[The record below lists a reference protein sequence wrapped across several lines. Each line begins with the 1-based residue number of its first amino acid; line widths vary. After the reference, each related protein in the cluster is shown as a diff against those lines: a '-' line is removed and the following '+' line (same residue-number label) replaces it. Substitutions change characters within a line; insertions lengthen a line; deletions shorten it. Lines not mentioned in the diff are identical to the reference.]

1 MNSDMKIYGRLIR
14 EALPYW
20 KVAVVAMLAMI
31 ATAAMEPLLP
41 ALMAPLI
48 DESLIDKDPKALI
61 QIPLL
66 IVAVFVFKGI
76 AEYIASV
83 SSQYVANRTVADI
96 RSEVFAVQL
105 DLPMKDHESQ
115 EGGRLLSRITYDV
128 AQVGEAVSTAWMVI
142 IKDTL
147 MILGLLGFLIYT
159 SWEMSLALLVAAPV
173 VSYVVKKASIK
184 MRRSN
189 QDLQTWTG
197 RLTGL
202 IEESLIAVKDIKIF
216 GGHSNQQT
224 RFDEINKRLRHEQ
237 MRVIKI
243 QSLNVPLVQILAA
256 ITIGIVILI
265 GTQMSAKDLLS
276 PGEFVAYI
284 TAMGMIFDPVR
295 RLTGVNATIQRGLAA
310 AESIYEI
317 FDQGLDEQR
326 EANIY
331 PALKQASLG
340 CDSLSFQYANAESK
354 ALDQVS
360 LEVHAG
366 ETVAL
371 VGPSGSGKSSLLAS
385 IAGFIEPE
393 DGIIRIGDQ
402 DIASWPL
409 AKRRRQLSLVGQQV
423 NLFDATVL
431 DNIRFGRLDA
441 TEEQVREAARQAH
454 ALEFIESLPDGF
466 QTMVGP
472 FGGRLSGGQRQR
484 IAIARAFI
492 KDAPILLLDEPT
504 SALDHQSREQ
514 VLLGLENLKANRAT
528 LIISHQPETLLSID
542 RTLFLIAGH
551 LTSDSSVLDRAD
563 VPSGS
568 SRF

>member
-1 MNSDMKIYGRLIR
+1 MKSDMRTYGRLIR

-20 KVAVVAMLAMI
+20 KIAVLAMLSMT

-48 DESLIDKDPKALI
+48 DESLIDKDPSSLI

-76 AEYIASV
+76 SEYVASV
-83 SSQYVANRTVADI
+83 SSQYVAQRTVADI

-105 DLPMKDHESQ
+105 DLPMVDHDTE

-128 AQVGEAVSTAWMVI
+128 TQVGEAVSTAWMII

-159 SWEMSLALLVAAPV
+159 SWQMSLALLISAPV
-173 VSYVVKKASIK
+173 VSFVVRKASAK

-202 IEESLIAVKDIKIF
+202 IEESLLAVKDIKIF
-216 GGHSNQQT
+216 GGHDNQQT
-224 RFDEINKRLRHEQ
+224 QFDRINKRLRHEQ

-256 ITIGIVILI
+256 ITIGIVILV
-265 GTQMSAKDLLS
+265 GTQMSARDLLS

-310 AESIYEI
+310 AESIYEV
-317 FDQGLDEQR
+317 FDRALDNQR
-326 EANIY
+326 GQSKTYSALPTATLSIKNVTFTYPGAED
-331 PALKQASLG
+331 PAL
-340 CDSLSFQYANAESK
+340 NT
-354 ALDQVS
+354 VS
-360 LEVHAG
+360 LKVEPG
-366 ETVAL
+366 ESVAL
-371 VGPSGSGKSSLLAS
+371 VGPSGSGKSSLIGI
-385 IAGFIEPE
+385 IAGFLDPDTGEIKINNESLK
-393 DGIIRIGDQ
+393 Q
-402 DIASWPL
+402 WTL
-409 AKRRRQLSLVGQQV
+409 AKRRRQISLVGQQV
-423 NLFDATVL
+423 NLFDATVAE
-431 DNIRFGRLDA
+431 NIRFGWPDA
-441 TEEQVREAARQAH
+441 TDDEVREAADQAN
-454 ALEFIESLPDGF
+454 ALKFIESLPDGF
-466 QTMVGP
+466 DTQIGS
-472 FGGRLSGGQRQR
+472 FGNRISGGQRQR

-492 KDAPILLLDEPT
+492 KDSPILLLDEPT
-504 SALDHQSREQ
+504 SALDHKSRKD
-514 VLLGLENLKANRAT
+514 VLKGLENLKTNRST
-528 LIISHQPETLLSID
+528 LIISHQPEALLSID
-542 RTLFLIAGH
+542 RTIQLVAGVIQ
-551 LTSDSSVLDRAD
+551 D
-563 VPSGS
+563 
-568 SRF
+568 

>member
-1 MNSDMKIYGRLIR
+1 MKSDMRTYGRLIR

-20 KVAVVAMLAMI
+20 KIAVLAMLSMT

-48 DESLIDKDPKALI
+48 DESLIDKDPSSLI

-76 AEYIASV
+76 SEYVASV
-83 SSQYVANRTVADI
+83 SSQYVAQRTVADI

-105 DLPMKDHESQ
+105 DLPMVDHDTE

-128 AQVGEAVSTAWMVI
+128 TQVGEAVSTAWMII

-159 SWEMSLALLVAAPV
+159 SWQMSLALLISAPV
-173 VSYVVKKASIK
+173 VSFVVRKASAK

-202 IEESLIAVKDIKIF
+202 IEESLLAVKDIKIF
-216 GGHSNQQT
+216 GGHDNQQAQ
-224 RFDEINKRLRHEQ
+224 FDRINKRLRHEQ

-256 ITIGIVILI
+256 ITIGIVILV
-265 GTQMSAKDLLS
+265 GTQMSARDLLS

-310 AESIYEI
+310 AESIYEV
-317 FDQGLDEQR
+317 FDRALDNQR
-326 EANIY
+326 SQSNTYSALPTATLSIKNVTFTYLGAED
-331 PALKQASLG
+331 PALNK
-340 CDSLSFQYANAESK
+340 
-354 ALDQVS
+354 VS
-360 LEVHAG
+360 LKVEPG
-366 ETVAL
+366 ESVAL
-371 VGPSGSGKSSLLAS
+371 VGPSGSGKSSVIGI
-385 IAGFIEPE
+385 IAGFLDPDTGEIKINNESLK
-393 DGIIRIGDQ
+393 Q
-402 DIASWPL
+402 WTL
-409 AKRRRQLSLVGQQV
+409 AKRRRQISLVGQQV
-423 NLFDATVL
+423 NLFDTTVAE
-431 DNIRFGRLDA
+431 NIRFGWPGA
-441 TEEQVREAARQAH
+441 TDDEVREAADQAN
-454 ALEFIESLPDGF
+454 ALKFIESLPDGF
-466 QTMVGP
+466 DTQIGS
-472 FGGRLSGGQRQR
+472 FGNRISGGQRQR

-492 KDAPILLLDEPT
+492 KDSPILLLDEPT
-504 SALDHQSREQ
+504 SALDHKSRED
-514 VLLGLENLKANRAT
+514 VLKGLENLKTNRST
-528 LIISHQPETLLSID
+528 LIISHQPEVLLSID
-542 RTLFLIAGH
+542 RTIQLVAGVIQ
-551 LTSDSSVLDRAD
+551 D
-563 VPSGS
+563 
-568 SRF
+568 

>member
-1 MNSDMKIYGRLIR
+1 MKGDMTTYGRLIR

-20 KVAVVAMLAMI
+20 KVALVAMLAMT

-48 DESLIDKDPKALI
+48 DESLIDKDPNALI
-61 QIPLL
+61 QIPLM

-76 AEYIASV
+76 SEYIAAV

-105 DLPMKDHESQ
+105 DLPMQDHEAE

-147 MILGLLGFLIYT
+147 MILGLLAFLIYT
-159 SWEMSLALLVAAPV
+159 SWEMSLALLVAAPI
-173 VSYVVKKASIK
+173 VSFVVKKASVK

-216 GGHSNQQT
+216 GGHDNQQT
-224 RFDEINKRLRHEQ
+224 RFDDINKRLRHEQ

-310 AESIYEI
+310 AESIYAI
-317 FDQGLDEQR
+317 FDQRLDAQR
-326 EANIY
+326 DADAY
-331 PALKQASLG
+331 PAMSQVALQCEALT
-340 CDSLSFQYANAESK
+340 FQYPRAETK
-354 ALDQVS
+354 ALIDVS
-360 LEVHAG
+360 FEIQAG

-371 VGPSGSGKSSLLAS
+371 VGPSGSGKSSLIAL
-385 IAGFIEPE
+385 IAGFIDPE
-393 DGIIRIGDQ
+393 SGALYFDGDNV
-402 DIASWPL
+402 ASWPL
-409 AKRRRQLSLVGQQV
+409 AQRRRQLSLVGQQV
-423 NLFDATVL
+423 NLFDATIL
-431 DNIRFGRLDA
+431 ENIRFGRPDA
-441 TEEQVREAARQAH
+441 TEAQVREAARQAH
-454 ALEFIESLPDGF
+454 ALEFIESLPEGF
-466 QTMVGP
+466 ETVVGP

-504 SALDHQSREQ
+504 SALDHQSREH
-514 VLLGLENLKANRAT
+514 VLRGLENLKANRTT

-542 RTLFLIAGH
+542 RTLYLIDGH
-551 LTSDSSVLDRAD
+551 LTTDSSALARAAAEA
-563 VPSGS
+563 SS
-568 SRF
+568 SRS

>member
-331 PALKQASLG
+331 PALKQASLS

>member
-1 MNSDMKIYGRLIR
+1 MKGDMHTYGRLIR

-20 KVAVVAMLAMI
+20 KIAVLAMLSMA
-31 ATAAMEPLLP
+31 ATAAMEPMLP

-48 DESLIDKDPKALI
+48 DESLIDKDPSALI

-76 AEYIASV
+76 SEYVASV
-83 SSQYVANRTVADI
+83 SSQYVANRTIADI

-105 DLPMKDHESQ
+105 DLPMTDHDAE

-159 SWEMSLALLVAAPV
+159 SWQMSLALLVAAPI
-173 VSYVVKKASIK
+173 VSFVVKKASIK

-202 IEESLIAVKDIKIF
+202 IEESLLAVKDIKIF
-216 GGHSNQQT
+216 GGHDNQQA
-224 RFDEINKRLRHEQ
+224 RFDNINKRLRHEQ

-265 GTQMSAKDLLS
+265 GTQMSARDMLS
-276 PGEFVAYI
+276 PGEFVAFI

-317 FDQGLDEQR
+317 FDQTLDDQR
-326 EANIY
+326 GHSKSYDAIANASLTVNDVTFRY
-331 PALKQASLG
+331 PNADHPALESV
-340 CDSLSFQYANAESK
+340 SFDIRPGES
-354 ALDQVS
+354 
-360 LEVHAG
+360 
-366 ETVAL
+366 VAL
-371 VGPSGSGKSSLLAS
+371 VGPSGSGKSSLIAL
-385 IAGFIEPE
+385 IAGFLEPHNGE
-393 DGIIRIGDQ
+393 IRINDECM
-402 DIASWPL
+402 IEWPL
-409 AKRRRQLSLVGQQV
+409 SKRRRQLSLVGQQV
-423 NLFDATVL
+423 NLFDASVA
-431 DNIRFGRLDA
+431 DNIRFGWPDA
-441 TEEQVREAARQAH
+441 SDEDVREAARQAN
-454 ALEFIESLPDGF
+454 ALEFIEALPNSFDT
-466 QTMVGP
+466 QIGP
-472 FGGRLSGGQRQR
+472 FGNRLSGGQRQR

-504 SALDHQSREQ
+504 SALDHKSRKE
-514 VLLGLENLKANRAT
+514 VLKGLENLKANRTT
-528 LIISHQPETLLSID
+528 LVISHQPESLLSID
-542 RTLFLIAGH
+542 RTV
-551 LTSDSSVLDRAD
+551 SVKGGRIIL
-563 VPSGS
+563 
-568 SRF
+568 

>member
-1 MNSDMKIYGRLIR
+1 MKGDMKTYGRLIR

-20 KVAVVAMLAMI
+20 KVAVVAMLAMT

-61 QIPLL
+61 QIPLM

-310 AESIYEI
+310 AESIYKI

-326 EANIY
+326 EANTY
-331 PALKQASLG
+331 PALTQVSLG
-340 CDSLSFQYANAESK
+340 CHSLSFQYANAEAK
-354 ALDQVS
+354 ALDAVS
-360 LEVHAG
+360 LEIKPG

-371 VGPSGSGKSSLLAS
+371 VGPSGSGKSSLIAS
-385 IAGFIEPE
+385 IAGFIEPDE
-393 DGIIRIGDQ
+393 GIIQIGNEDV
-402 DIASWPL
+402 ASWPL

-431 DNIRFGRLDA
+431 DNIRFGRPDA
-441 TEEQVREAARQAH
+441 TEEQIREAARQAH

-466 QTMVGP
+466 HTMVGP

-514 VLLGLENLKANRAT
+514 VLLGLENLKANRT
-528 LIISHQPETLLSID
+528 TMIISHQPETLLSID
-542 RTLFLIAGH
+542 RTLYLVAGH
-551 LTSDSSVLDRAD
+551 LTSDSSVLDHAD

>member
-1 MNSDMKIYGRLIR
+1 MTTYGRLIR

-20 KVAVVAMLAMI
+20 KVALVAMLAMT

-48 DESLIDKDPKALI
+48 DESLIDKDPNALI
-61 QIPLL
+61 QIPLM

-76 AEYIASV
+76 SEYIAAV

-105 DLPMKDHESQ
+105 DLPMQDHDAE

-147 MILGLLGFLIYT
+147 MILGLLAFLIYT
-159 SWEMSLALLVAAPV
+159 SWEMSLALLVAAPI
-173 VSYVVKKASIK
+173 VSFVVKKASVK

-216 GGHSNQQT
+216 GGHDNQQT
-224 RFDEINKRLRHEQ
+224 RFDDINKRLRHEQ

-310 AESIYEI
+310 AESIYAI
-317 FDQGLDEQR
+317 FDQRLDAQR
-326 EANIY
+326 DADAY
-331 PALKQASLG
+331 PAMSQVALQCEALT
-340 CDSLSFQYANAESK
+340 FQYPRAETK
-354 ALDQVS
+354 ALIDVS
-360 LEVHAG
+360 FEIQAG

-371 VGPSGSGKSSLLAS
+371 VGPSGSGKSSLIAL
-385 IAGFIEPE
+385 IAGFIDPE
-393 DGIIRIGDQ
+393 SGALYFDGDNV
-402 DIASWPL
+402 ASWPL
-409 AKRRRQLSLVGQQV
+409 AQRRRQLSLVGQQV
-423 NLFDATVL
+423 NLFDATIL
-431 DNIRFGRLDA
+431 ENIRFGRPDA
-441 TEEQVREAARQAH
+441 TEAQVREAARQAH
-454 ALEFIESLPDGF
+454 ALEFIESLPEGF
-466 QTMVGP
+466 ETVVGP

-504 SALDHQSREQ
+504 SALDHQSREH
-514 VLLGLENLKANRAT
+514 VLRGLENLKANRTT

-542 RTLFLIAGH
+542 RTLYLIDGH
-551 LTSDSSVLDRAD
+551 LTTDSSALARAAAEA
-563 VPSGS
+563 SS
-568 SRF
+568 SRS

>member
-1 MNSDMKIYGRLIR
+1 MTTYGRLIR

-20 KVAVVAMLAMI
+20 KVALVAMLAMT

-48 DESLIDKDPKALI
+48 DESLIDKDPNALI
-61 QIPLL
+61 QIPLM

-76 AEYIASV
+76 SEYIAAV

-105 DLPMKDHESQ
+105 DLPMQDHEAE

-147 MILGLLGFLIYT
+147 MILGLLAFLIYT
-159 SWEMSLALLVAAPV
+159 SWEMSLALLVAAPI
-173 VSYVVKKASIK
+173 VSFVVKKASVK

-216 GGHSNQQT
+216 GGHDNQQT
-224 RFDEINKRLRHEQ
+224 RFDDINKRLRHEQ

-310 AESIYEI
+310 AESIYAI
-317 FDQGLDEQR
+317 FDQRLDAQR
-326 EANIY
+326 DADAY
-331 PALKQASLG
+331 PAMSQVALQCEALT
-340 CDSLSFQYANAESK
+340 FQYPRAETK
-354 ALDQVS
+354 ALIDVS
-360 LEVHAG
+360 FEIQAG

-371 VGPSGSGKSSLLAS
+371 VGPSGSGKSSLIAL
-385 IAGFIEPE
+385 IAGFIDPE
-393 DGIIRIGDQ
+393 SGALYFDGDNV
-402 DIASWPL
+402 ASWPL

-423 NLFDATVL
+423 NLFDATIL
-431 DNIRFGRLDA
+431 ENIRFGRPDA
-441 TEEQVREAARQAH
+441 TEAQVREAARQAH
-454 ALEFIESLPDGF
+454 ALEFIESLPEGF
-466 QTMVGP
+466 ETVVGP

-504 SALDHQSREQ
+504 SALDHQSREH
-514 VLLGLENLKANRAT
+514 VLRGLENLKANRTT

-542 RTLFLIAGH
+542 RTLYLIDGH
-551 LTSDSSVLDRAD
+551 LTTDSSALARAAAEA
-563 VPSGS
+563 SS
-568 SRF
+568 SRS

>member
-1 MNSDMKIYGRLIR
+1 MKGDMRTYGRLIR

-20 KVAVVAMLAMI
+20 KIAVLAMLTMAT
-31 ATAAMEPLLP
+31 TAAMEPMLP

-48 DESLIDKDPKALI
+48 DDSLIDRDPDALI

-66 IVAVFVFKGI
+66 IVAVFVLKGI
-76 AEYIASV
+76 SEYVASV
-83 SSQYVANRTVADI
+83 SSQYVAHRTVADI

-105 DLPMKDHESQ
+105 DLPMKDHDSE

-147 MILGLLGFLIYT
+147 MLLGLLGFLIYT
-159 SWEMSLALLVAAPV
+159 SWQMSVALLVAAPV
-173 VSYVVKKASIK
+173 VSFVVKKASVK

-189 QDLQTWTG
+189 QDLQRWTG

-202 IEESLIAVKDIKIF
+202 IEESLLAVKDIKIF
-216 GGHSNQQT
+216 GGHDNQQE
-224 RFDEINKRLRHEQ
+224 RFDDINKRLRHEQ
-237 MRVIKI
+237 MRVVKI

-265 GTQMSAKDLLS
+265 GTQMSARDLLS

-317 FDQGLDEQR
+317 FDQTLDDQR
-326 EANIY
+326 GHSRSHVALPEASLAINGISFSY
-331 PALKQASLG
+331 PA
-340 CDSLSFQYANAESK
+340 AEGL
-354 ALDQVS
+354 ALDSVS
-360 LEVHAG
+360 FDVRPG
-366 ETVAL
+366 ESVAL
-371 VGPSGSGKSSLLAS
+371 VGPSGSGKSSLIAL
-385 IAGFIEPE
+385 IAGFLDPD
-393 DGIIRIGDQ
+393 DGEIRINDESL
-402 DIASWPL
+402 AEWPL

-423 NLFDATVL
+423 NLFDASVAE
-431 DNIRFGRLDA
+431 NIRLGLPDA
-441 TEEQVREAARQAH
+441 SDAEVREAARRAN
-454 ALEFIESLPDGF
+454 ALEFIEALPNGF
-466 QTMVGP
+466 DTQIGP
-472 FGGRLSGGQRQR
+472 LGSRLSGGQRQR

-504 SALDHQSREQ
+504 SALDHASREE
-514 VLLGLENLKANRAT
+514 VLKGLENLKADRTT

-542 RTLFLIAGH
+542 RTISLRDGVA
-551 LTSDSSVLDRAD
+551 TC
-563 VPSGS
+563 
-568 SRF
+568 

>member
-1 MNSDMKIYGRLIR
+1 MKSDMRTYGRLIR

-20 KVAVVAMLAMI
+20 KIAALAMLSMA

-48 DESLIDKDPKALI
+48 DESLIDKDPSALI

-76 AEYIASV
+76 SEYVASV

-105 DLPMKDHESQ
+105 DLPMVDHDAE

-147 MILGLLGFLIYT
+147 MIIGLLAFLIYT
-159 SWEMSLALLVAAPV
+159 SWQMSLALLIAAPV
-173 VSYVVKKASIK
+173 VSFVVKKASVK

-202 IEESLIAVKDIKIF
+202 IEESLLAVKDIKIF
-216 GGHSNQQT
+216 GGHDNQQA
-224 RFDEINKRLRHEQ
+224 RFEHINKRLRHEQ

-256 ITIGIVILI
+256 ITIGVVILI
-265 GTQMSAKDLLS
+265 GTQMSARDLLS

-310 AESIYEI
+310 AESIYQI
-317 FDQGLDEQR
+317 FDQTLDNQR
-326 EANIY
+326 GQSRNHEA
-331 PALKQASLG
+331 LQRASL
-340 CDSLSFQYANAESK
+340 DVKDVTFRYPNAEELV
-354 ALDQVS
+354 LDSVS
-360 LEVHAG
+360 FTVNPG
-366 ETVAL
+366 ESVAL
-371 VGPSGSGKSSLLAS
+371 VGPSGSGKSSLIAL
-385 IAGFIEPE
+385 IAGFLEPQ
-393 DGIIRIGDQ
+393 DGDIRINQESLKD
-402 DIASWPL
+402 WPL

-423 NLFDATVL
+423 NLFDATIA
-431 DNIRFGRLDA
+431 DNIRFGWPEA
-441 TEEQVREAARQAH
+441 TDEEVQDAARQAH
-454 ALEFIESLPDGF
+454 ALEFIEALPEGF
-466 QTMVGP
+466 DTQIGP
-472 FGGRLSGGQRQR
+472 FGNRLSGGQRQR

-504 SALDHQSREQ
+504 SALDHKSREE
-514 VLLGLENLKANRAT
+514 VLKGLENLKANRTT

-542 RTLFLIAGH
+542 RTIHLIAGQ
-551 LTSDSSVLDRAD
+551 LAPVTTDSDSSVDTD
-563 VPSGS
+563 
-568 SRF
+568 

>member
-1 MNSDMKIYGRLIR
+1 MKGDMRTYGRLIR

-20 KVAVVAMLAMI
+20 KIAVLAMLSMA
-31 ATAAMEPLLP
+31 ATAAMEHMPP

-48 DESLIDKDPKALI
+48 DESLIDKDPNALI

-66 IVAVFVFKGI
+66 IVAVFVFKGVS
-76 AEYIASV
+76 EYVASV

-105 DLPMKDHESQ
+105 DLPMTDHDAE

-159 SWEMSLALLVAAPV
+159 SWQMSLALLVAAPI
-173 VSYVVKKASIK
+173 VSFVVKKASVK
-184 MRRSN
+184 MRSSN

-202 IEESLIAVKDIKIF
+202 IEESLLAVKDIKIF
-216 GGHSNQQT
+216 GGHDNQQE
-224 RFDEINKRLRHEQ
+224 RFDDINKRLRHEQ

-265 GTQMSAKDLLS
+265 GTQMSARDLLS

-317 FDQGLDEQR
+317 FDQTLDDQR
-326 EANIY
+326 GHSRSHEAL
-331 PALKQASLG
+331 PKASLTI
-340 CDSLSFQYANAESK
+340 DKVSFSYPNAESP
-354 ALDQVS
+354 ALESVS
-360 LEVHAG
+360 FDVRPG
-366 ETVAL
+366 ESVAL
-371 VGPSGSGKSSLLAS
+371 VGPSGSGKSSLIAL
-385 IAGFIEPE
+385 IAGFLDPNSGE
-393 DGIIRIGDQ
+393 IRINDERLTE
-402 DIASWPL
+402 WPL

-423 NLFDATVL
+423 NLFDATVA
-431 DNIRFGRLDA
+431 DNIRFGWPDA
-441 TEEQVREAARQAH
+441 SDDDVREAARQAH
-454 ALEFIESLPDGF
+454 ALEFIEALPDGF
-466 QTMVGP
+466 DTQIGP
-472 FGGRLSGGQRQR
+472 LGSRLSGGQRQR

-504 SALDHQSREQ
+504 SALDHKSREE
-514 VLLGLENLKANRAT
+514 VLKGLENLKANRTT

-542 RTLFLIAGH
+542 RTVSLRDGVI
-551 LTSDSSVLDRAD
+551 TR
-563 VPSGS
+563 
-568 SRF
+568 

>member
-1 MNSDMKIYGRLIR
+1 MRTYSRLIR

-20 KVAVVAMLAMI
+20 KIAVLAMLSMT

-48 DESLIDKDPKALI
+48 DESLIDKDPSSLI

-76 AEYIASV
+76 SEYVASV
-83 SSQYVANRTVADI
+83 SSQYVAHRTVADI

-105 DLPMKDHESQ
+105 DLPMVDHDTE

-128 AQVGEAVSTAWMVI
+128 TQVGEAVSTAWMII

-159 SWEMSLALLVAAPV
+159 SWQMSLALLISAPV
-173 VSYVVKKASIK
+173 VSFVVRKASAK

-202 IEESLIAVKDIKIF
+202 IEESLLAVKDIKIF
-216 GGHSNQQT
+216 GGHDNQQAQ
-224 RFDEINKRLRHEQ
+224 FDRINKRLRHEQ

-256 ITIGIVILI
+256 ITIGIVILV
-265 GTQMSAKDLLS
+265 GTQMSARDLLS

-310 AESIYEI
+310 AESIYEV
-317 FDQGLDEQR
+317 FDRALDNQR
-326 EANIY
+326 GQSKTYSALPTATLSIKNVTFTYPGAED
-331 PALKQASLG
+331 PAL
-340 CDSLSFQYANAESK
+340 NT
-354 ALDQVS
+354 VS
-360 LEVHAG
+360 LKVEPG
-366 ETVAL
+366 ESVAL
-371 VGPSGSGKSSLLAS
+371 VGPSGSGKSSLLAI
-385 IAGFIEPE
+385 IAGFLDPDTGEIKINNESLK
-393 DGIIRIGDQ
+393 Q
-402 DIASWPL
+402 WTL
-409 AKRRRQLSLVGQQV
+409 AKRRRQISLVGQQV
-423 NLFDATVL
+423 NLFDATVAE
-431 DNIRFGRLDA
+431 NIRFGWPDA
-441 TEEQVREAARQAH
+441 TDDEVREAADQAN
-454 ALEFIESLPDGF
+454 ALKFIESLPDGF
-466 QTMVGP
+466 DTQIGS
-472 FGGRLSGGQRQR
+472 FGNRISGGQRQR

-492 KDAPILLLDEPT
+492 KDSPILLLDEPT
-504 SALDHQSREQ
+504 SALDHKSRKD
-514 VLLGLENLKANRAT
+514 VLKGLENLKTNRST
-528 LIISHQPETLLSID
+528 LIISHQPEALLSID
-542 RTLFLIAGH
+542 RTIQLVAGVIQ
-551 LTSDSSVLDRAD
+551 D
-563 VPSGS
+563 
-568 SRF
+568 

>member
-1 MNSDMKIYGRLIR
+1 MKNDMGTYGRLIK

-20 KVAVVAMLAMI
+20 RIASLAMLAMI

-48 DESLIDKDPKALI
+48 DDSLIGKDPGALI
-61 QIPLL
+61 KIPLL
-66 IVAVFVFKGI
+66 IVAVFVLKGLT
-76 AEYIASV
+76 EYVASV

-105 DLPMKDHESQ
+105 DLPIADHDEQ

-147 MILGLLGFLIYT
+147 MIIGLLAFLIYT
-159 SWEMSLALLVAAPV
+159 SWQMSLALLVTAPIV
-173 VSYVVKKASIK
+173 WFVVKKASTK

-216 GGHSNQQT
+216 GGHKIQQEL
-224 RFDEINKRLRHEQ
+224 FDFINKRLRHEQ

-265 GTQMSAKDLLS
+265 GTQMSARNLLS

-317 FDQGLDEQR
+317 FDQRLDDQR
-326 EANIY
+326 HEPFAHE
-331 PALKQASLG
+331 ALKSATVELKRVTFAYPNSENNA
-340 CDSLSFQYANAESK
+340 LSDVSFRVGPGESI
-354 ALDQVS
+354 ALI
-360 LEVHAG
+360 
-366 ETVAL
+366 
-371 VGPSGSGKSSLLAS
+371 GPSGSGKSSLIAL
-385 IAGFIEPE
+385 IAGFIDAQTGEVLFNDE
-393 DGIIRIGDQ
+393 SIKD
-402 DIASWPL
+402 WPL
-409 AKRRRQLSLVGQQV
+409 SKRRRQLSLVGQEV
-423 NLFDATVL
+423 NLFNATIT
-431 DNIRFGRLDA
+431 DNIRFGWPGA
-441 TEEQVREAARQAH
+441 PKEAVEKAARQAH
-454 ALEFIESLPDGF
+454 ATEFIEALPLGF
-466 QTMVGP
+466 DTSIGP
-472 FGGRLSGGQRQR
+472 LGNRLSGGQRQR
-484 IAIARAFI
+484 IAIARAFL
-492 KDAPILLLDEPT
+492 KNAPILLLDEPT
-504 SALDHQSREQ
+504 SALDKESRKE
-514 VLLGLENLKANRAT
+514 VLKALENLKADRTT
-528 LIISHQPETLLSID
+528 LIISHHPESLLSID
-542 RTLFLIAGH
+542 RIISFDAGQ
-551 LTSDSSVLDRAD
+551 VIK
-563 VPSGS
+563 
-568 SRF
+568 FE